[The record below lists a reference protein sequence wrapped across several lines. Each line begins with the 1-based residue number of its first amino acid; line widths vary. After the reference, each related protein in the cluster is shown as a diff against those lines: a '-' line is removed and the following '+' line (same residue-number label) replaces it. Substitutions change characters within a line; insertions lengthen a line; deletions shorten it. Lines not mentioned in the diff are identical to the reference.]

1 MPQKDGDMSM
11 AEVDKIERV
20 RQKVEQMG
28 VLFERS
34 GFAPMTGRVFAYLLV
49 SDPPHKDFFAIQAFL
64 KASKSAVSTA
74 LTALTSEGLVDYITF
89 SGDRRRYFRINA
101 SGWLNNLKNRLR
113 RVSILGEL
121 LDEVLN
127 ERCASE
133 CPAVNRDLLQIAFFQ
148 KHLSRG
154 IEQLI
159 DEWDHK
165 QEVL

>member
-1 MPQKDGDMSM
+1 MTTV
-11 AEVDKIERV
+11 EVDKMERI

-49 SDPPHKDFFAIQAFL
+49 CDPPHKDFFAIQAFL
-64 KASKSAVSTA
+64 KASKSAISNA

-89 SGDRRRYFRINA
+89 SGDRRRYFRINMP
-101 SGWLNNLKNRLR
+101 GWLNSLKNKLR

-121 LDEVLN
+121 LDEILN
-127 ERCASE
+127 ERCASN
-133 CPAVNRDLLQIAFFQ
+133 CPAFNRDLLQIVFFQ
-148 KHLSRG
+148 KHLARG

-159 DEWDHK
+159 DEWDNK
-165 QEVL
+165 QEAV